1 MRTTVALVA
10 SAAAGVV
17 SALAFDPLAV
27 PYAMVVG
34 VAGLLVVVHHLQP
47 RRARVTLAAG
57 ALYGLAFMA
66 VLIWWMRAVSD
77 GAYVALV
84 LAQVPFLALAAL
96 GLRRAMRLRWWALWA
111 TGVWVGVEMLR
122 GRVPFSGFPWGRLG
136 HTAIDTPFESSVRYL
151 GVPGTSALLFAV
163 SAGLASLVIAFSVRR
178 AVGVVAGIAAATVVC
193 AVLPTGVAGP
203 SGTRQFSLV
212 QGDVP
217 GVFLTWPRGEIF
229 GLHVAETRRLADDVR
244 AGRVPQPDV
253 VLWPENATDID
264 PLQDANAA
272 AVLDDLVADLG
283 APLLVGG
290 ILDGPTDTT
299 ALNAGLVWTA
309 DGPGEKY
316 VKRRPVPYGEYV
328 PFRQQLGSIVPRID
342 RDIPRDFVAG
352 EDPGALTIGGTEVGD
367 TICWDIAYDDV
378 VRDDVEGGAEVMVVQ
393 TSNAAFTGTAQPDQQ
408 FKISRLRA
416 IETGRWVL
424 VPSTNGVSGIVDA
437 HGDVVD
443 VAPRQQP
450 ATLSA
455 SVPLATEQT
464 AGVRWGREI
473 GWLLVA
479 LGVVGFVGRAPRRR

>member
-1 MRTTVALVA
+1 VALVA

-17 SALAFDPLAV
+17 SALNFDPLSI
-27 PYAMVVG
+27 PFAMVVG
-34 VAGLLVVVHHLQP
+34 VAVLVVVVHRLQP

-57 ALYGLAFMA
+57 ALYGLAFMG

-84 LAQVPFLALAAL
+84 LAQVPFYALAAL
-96 GLRRAMRLRWWALWA
+96 GLRRSMRLRWWPVWA

-136 HTAIDTPFESSVRYL
+136 HTAIDTPFAAAVRYV
-151 GVPGTSALLFAV
+151 GVNGTTAILFAV
-163 SAGLASLVIAFSVRR
+163 SLALASLVLAFSWRR
-178 AVGVVAGIAAATVVC
+178 AVAVAGGVGAVTLVC
-193 AVLPTGVAGP
+193 ALLPTGVAGQEG
-203 SGTRQFSLV
+203 SRQVSLV

-217 GVFLTWPRGEIF
+217 GLFLTWPRGEIF
-229 GLHVAETRRLADDVR
+229 DLHVAQTRRLAADVA
-244 AGRVPQPDV
+244 AGRVPQPDF
-253 VLWPENATDID
+253 VLWPENATDVD
-264 PLQDANAA
+264 PFTNPRAA
-272 AVLDDLVADLG
+272 RVLDGLVDALG

-299 ALNAGLVWTA
+299 ALNAGVVWTA
-309 DGPGEKY
+309 DGPGERY

-328 PFRQQLGSIVPRID
+328 PFRQQLGSIVPRVD

-352 EDPGALTIGGTEVGD
+352 DDPGALTIAGTEVGD

-378 VRDDVEGGAEVMVVQ
+378 VRDDVEGGAQVMVVQ
-393 TSNAAFTGTAQPDQQ
+393 TSNAAFTGTSQPDQQ

-424 VPSTNGVSGIVDA
+424 VPSTNGVSGIVAAD
-437 HGDVVD
+437 GRVVE

-455 SVPLATEQT
+455 RVPLAGEQT
-464 AGVRWGREI
+464 PGVRWGAEI
-473 GWLLVA
+473 GWLLAA
-479 LGVVGFVGRAPRRR
+479 LGVVGLVGRFPLRRR

>member
-1 MRTTVALVA
+1 VALAA
-10 SAAAGVV
+10 SAAAGVL
-17 SALAFDPLAV
+17 SALAFDPVAL

-34 VAGLLVVVHHLQP
+34 VAVLVVVVHQLQP

-57 ALYGLAFMA
+57 ALYGLVFMG

-96 GLRRAMRLRWWALWA
+96 GLRRAMRLRWWPLWA

-136 HTAIDTPFESSVRYL
+136 HTAIDTPFAASVRYV
-151 GVPGTSALLFAV
+151 GVNGTSALLFAV
-163 SAGLASLVIAFSVRR
+163 SLALAGLVLAFSLRR
-178 AVGVVAGIAAATVVC
+178 AVVTVAGVAALTVVC

-203 SGTRQFSLV
+203 DGSRQVSLV

-217 GVFLTWPRGEIF
+217 GLFLTWPRGEILD
-229 GLHVAETRRLADDVR
+229 LHVAETRRLADDVR
-244 AGRVPQPDV
+244 AGRVPQPDF

-264 PLQDANAA
+264 PLEDGRAA
-272 AVLDDLVADLG
+272 RLLDDLVADLG

-299 ALNAGLVWTA
+299 ALNAGLVWTE

-328 PFRQQLGSIVPRID
+328 PFRQQLGSIVPRVD

-352 EDPGALTIGGTEVGD
+352 EDPGSLSIGGTAVGD

-393 TSNAAFTGTAQPDQQ
+393 TSNAAFTGTSQPDQQ

-437 HGDVVD
+437 DGDVVQ
-443 VAPRQQP
+443 VAPRQEP

-455 SVPLATEQT
+455 RVPLGTEQT
-464 AGVRWGREI
+464 AGIRWGAEL
-473 GWLLVA
+473 GWLLAA
-479 LGVVGFVGRAPRRR
+479 LGVVGLVGRFPLRRR

>member
-1 MRTTVALVA
+1 MALA
-10 SAAAGVV
+10 LSAAAGVV
-17 SALAFDPLAV
+17 SALAFDPVAV

-34 VAGLLVVVHHLQP
+34 VAVLLVVVHQLQP

-57 ALYGLAFMA
+57 ALYGLSFMA

-84 LAQVPFLALAAL
+84 LAQVPFLALAAW
-96 GLRRAMRLRWWALWA
+96 GLRRAMRLRWWAVWA

-136 HTAIDTPFESSVRYL
+136 HTSIDTPFAATVRYV
-151 GVPGTSALLFAV
+151 GVPGTSAVLFAV
-163 SAGLASLVIAFSVRR
+163 SAALAALVMAFSVRR
-178 AVGVVAGIAAATVVC
+178 AAITVAGVAALTVAC

-203 SGTRQFSLV
+203 GETRQVSLV

-217 GVFLTWPRGEIF
+217 GVFLTWPRGEI
-229 GLHVAETRRLADDVR
+229 LQKHVAETRRLADDVE
-244 AGRVPQPDV
+244 AGRVPQPDF

-264 PLQDANAA
+264 PANEPAVA
-272 AVLDDLVADLG
+272 AVLDGLVERLG

-290 ILDGPTDTT
+290 ILDGPTDDT
-299 ALNAGLVWTA
+299 ALNAGLVWTQ
-309 DGPGEKY
+309 DGPGERY

-328 PFRQQLGSIVPRID
+328 PLRRQLGSIVPRVD

-352 EDPGALTIGGTEVGD
+352 DDPGALSIGGTEVGD

-393 TSNAAFTGTAQPDQQ
+393 TSNAAFTGTNQPDQQ

-437 HGDVVD
+437 GGHVVET
-443 VAPRQQP
+443 APTQQP
-450 ATLSA
+450 ATLS
-455 SVPLATEQT
+455 SEVTLATRMT
-464 AGVRWGREI
+464 PGVRWGREL
-473 GWLLVA
+473 GWVLVA
-479 LGVVGFVGRAPRRR
+479 LGLVGFVGRAPRRH